1 MQSITAEQI
10 TSFLSKQRDPL
21 TAREI
26 ARGIIGSTGNAKH
39 VNPALYTMLTTRLVV
54 KIDSSPPRWQLGKA
68 PTADEQ
74 IAKETSPKR
83 SRVLV
88 VESLENKQKREM
100 IALILLRLETMS
112 IDDLTDIR
120 NKMVEK

>member
-1 MQSITAEQI
+1 MESITAEQI

-54 KIDSSPPRWQLGKA
+54 NVDSSPPRWLLGEA
-68 PTADEQ
+68 PAADEQ
-74 IAKETSPKR
+74 IAKEKSPKR
-83 SRVLV
+83 SRILV
-88 VESLENKQKREM
+88 VESPEDKQKREM
-100 IALILLRLETMS
+100 IAAILLKLETMS
-112 IDDLTDIR
+112 IDDLTGIR
-120 NKMVEK
+120 DKMVEK